1 MNFAFYGSDQFSIKV
16 LEELA
21 KAQFVPSLIVTNP
34 DRPKGRAMALTP
46 TPVKEYGLTHGITV
60 LTPDSLFHFFSYPQ
74 LANDFAVVAS
84 YGKIIPQVL
93 LEHYRHG
100 MINVHPSLLPKFRG
114 ATPLQNFILSGET
127 ETGVTIME
135 MDVKMDHGP
144 ILDQKKFYFPNA
156 VYPELRDALGTEGGK
171 LLAQTLPRFFAGEIK
186 PVAQDDSVATFT
198 KLLIKEDGELDLDS
212 DSIMNDRKFRAFC
225 GNIGTYFVIK
235 KNGQSLRV
243 KIEEAH
249 LENDQFVITKVTP
262 AGKNTQTFAEFSANY
277 LK

>member
-1 MNFAFYGSDQFSIKV
+1 MNFAFYGSDHFSIKV

-21 KAQFVPSLIVTNP
+21 KAQFVPALIVTNP
-34 DRPKGRAMALTP
+34 DRPKGRTMALTP
-46 TPVKEYGLTHGITV
+46 TPVKEYALAHGITV

-100 MINVHPSLLPKFRG
+100 MINVHPSLLPKYRG
-114 ATPLQNFILSGET
+114 ATPLQNFILSGDT

-135 MDVKMDHGP
+135 MDSKMDHGP
-144 ILDQKKFYFPNA
+144 ILDQQKFTVVNPI
-156 VYPELRDALGTEGGK
+156 YPELRDQLGEAGGK
-171 LLAQTLPRFFAGEIK
+171 LLAQTIPRYLAGEIK
-186 PVAQDDSVATFT
+186 ATEQNHGEATFT
-198 KLLIKEDGELDLDS
+198 RLLQKDDGELDLEVDP
-212 DSIMNDRKFRAFC
+212 IINDRKFRAFY

-235 KNGQSLRV
+235 KNDQPLRV

-249 LENDQFVITKVTP
+249 LENGQFVITKVTP
-262 AGKNTQTFAEFSANY
+262 AGKKTQTFSEFKTNY